1 MKGQSLRIQDQTLET
16 QGEAVVSHGTSEA
29 GIGPLEIENVCCR
42 KQPCVTTQEFFQLAM
57 LDMNVISTT
66 IVNQS
71 DVFADDLDY
80 SPSSYQKATYHQ

>member
-16 QGEAVVSHGTSEA
+16 QGEAVVSYGTSVA
-29 GIGPLEIENVCCR
+29 GIEPLEIENVCCR
-42 KQPCVTTQEFFQLAM
+42 KQPCVTTEFFQLAV
-57 LDMNVISTT
+57 LDMNVISIT